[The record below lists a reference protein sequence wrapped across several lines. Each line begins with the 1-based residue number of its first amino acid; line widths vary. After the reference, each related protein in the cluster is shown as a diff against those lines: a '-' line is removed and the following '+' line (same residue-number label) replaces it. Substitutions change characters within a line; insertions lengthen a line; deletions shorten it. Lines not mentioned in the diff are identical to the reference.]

1 MSDEEIIFFL
11 YDFFFERYSFSALM
25 ESETYFEI
33 IEFGL
38 LFSAFEIELNFA
50 KLELQMLI
58 NFELGA
64 VDNFRNHI

>member
-1 MSDEEIIFFL
+1 MNFRILNMSDEEIIFFL

-38 LFSAFEIELNFA
+38 LFSAFEIEHNLLSWNL
-50 KLELQMLI
+50 KC
-58 NFELGA
+58 
-64 VDNFRNHI
+64 

>member
-1 MSDEEIIFFL
+1 MNFRILNMSDEEIIFFL

-38 LFSAFEIELNFA
+38 LFSTFEIEHNLLSWNL
-50 KLELQMLI
+50 KC
-58 NFELGA
+58 
-64 VDNFRNHI
+64 

>member
-38 LFSAFEIELNFA
+38 LFSAFEIEHD
-50 KLELQMLI
+50 MLSW
-58 NFELGA
+58 NLKC
-64 VDNFRNHI
+64 